1 MEGNAAGM
9 SAKTTAA
16 PRPPSPVDRLQE
28 EIINLGNTVDSL
40 QNCLAR
46 TYGKLYGEYQYG
58 PRNESELPES
68 AGHIGEI
75 HQSVRN
81 IRQNAEL
88 AMEVAEALEA
98 NT

>member
-28 EIINLGNTVDSL
+28 EVSELGNVVDGL
-40 QNCLAR
+40 QNTLVR
-46 TYGKLYGEYQYG
+46 THGKLYGEYGLG
-58 PRNESELPES
+58 PRNESDTPDS
-68 AGHIGEI
+68 PGHIGEI

-81 IRQNAEL
+81 IRANAEL
-88 AMEVAEALEA
+88 AMEVAEALEGNA
-98 NT
+98 

>member
-1 MEGNAAGM
+1 MMEGNAAGM
-9 SAKTTAA
+9 SAKTA

-28 EIINLGNTVDSL
+28 EIVNLGNTVDGL
-40 QNCLAR
+40 QNCIAR
-46 TYGKLYGEYQYG
+46 SFGKLYGEYSYG
-58 PRNESELPES
+58 PRAESELPES